1 MEKARW
7 AAKKMEKWKCAK
19 QKKNS
24 VSTGNGRGCSPCV
37 AFDCLFER
45 NAFCTN
51 PVFYYYKSYIIFIL
65 YTYPCDKQGLQ
76 KKQIYSKLSLIK
88 VKICFQIR
96 GSLKWYLGPI

>member
-51 PVFYYYKSYIIFIL
+51 PVFIIINHILFSFFIPILVINRVSKRNKFIL
-65 YTYPCDKQGLQ
+65 D
-76 KKQIYSKLSLIK
+76 
-88 VKICFQIR
+88 
-96 GSLKWYLGPI
+96 